1 MEKEKSRANRVIRFG
16 LGCFAW
22 TALGFQTTA
31 MVLIGQ
37 ALHVFAPG
45 PVMLANYG
53 MAGCVCMIVVTLI
66 GMTSTQKG
74 LKKLGRILTCGGLFS

>member
-1 MEKEKSRANRVIRFG
+1 LQKDKSRASLVVRIG

-22 TALGFQTTA
+22 IALGFQTTA
-31 MVLIGQ
+31 LVLIGQ

-53 MAGCVCMIVVTLI
+53 MAGCVFVVGVTLI
-66 GMTSTQKG
+66 GMASEQKG
-74 LKKLGRILTCGGLFS
+74 LRKLGKLLTCGGLFS